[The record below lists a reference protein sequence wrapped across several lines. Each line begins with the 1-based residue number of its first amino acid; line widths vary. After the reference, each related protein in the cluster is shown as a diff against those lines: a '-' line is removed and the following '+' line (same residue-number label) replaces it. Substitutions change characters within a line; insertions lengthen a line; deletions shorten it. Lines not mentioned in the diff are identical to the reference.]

1 MMNEVDPQLILRYF
15 EGTCSDVERQRI
27 KKWVAANPKRE
38 DEIESLRQIWT
49 TPAKQKVDV
58 NIDSA
63 WSAVAGKA
71 GIAQA
76 TVEEKEPIKR
86 NIFPLSILSGH
97 SSFSNVVRAVAV
109 ILLLVGVSYV
119 VNWYLSSAKEPQQLT
134 TREIAA
140 ERGQRVRL
148 LFGDGTKVVL
158 NSASV
163 LRFPEKFSGSSREV
177 FLQGEAYFDVAYVEA
192 AVFFVRTSDAV
203 VQALGTGFSVRAWPD
218 ENKVEV
224 VVARGKV
231 AVRSEWAPNSTE
243 VVLRQGQGSTVPHGQ
258 SPTEAREVDLDKML
272 AWTEG
277 RLVFQRTPLRDA
289 LRQLGRR
296 YDIGFDVKDSIL
308 LKKTLTASVKN
319 ESLTEVLNLVAL
331 SLNIRYEKKGSVV
344 IFSGAGKK

>member
-1 MMNEVDPQLILRYF
+1 MMNQIDPQLILRYF

-27 KKWVAANPKRE
+27 KKWLAANPKRE

-58 NIDSA
+58 NIHSA
-63 WSAVAGKA
+63 WSAVAAKA

-76 TVEEKEPIKR
+76 TVEGKEPIKR
-86 NIFPLSILSGH
+86 NIFPLSILSGR

-119 VNWYLSSAKEPQQLT
+119 VNWYLSSAKEPQQFT

-140 ERGQRVRL
+140 EKGQRVRL

-177 FLQGEAYFDVAYVEA
+177 FLQGEAYFDVAYVEG
-192 AVFFVRTSDAV
+192 AVFFVRTNDAV
-203 VQALGTGFSVRAWPD
+203 VQALGTGFNVRAWPD

-231 AVRSEWAPNSTE
+231 AVRSEWAPNSAE

-258 SPTEAREVDLDKML
+258 SPMEAREVDLDKML

-289 LRQLGRR
+289 LRELGRR
-296 YDIGFDVKDSIL
+296 YDIRFDVKDSIL
-308 LKKTLTASVKN
+308 LKRTLTASVKN
-319 ESLTEVLNLVAL
+319 ESLTEVLSLVAL